1 MEELGDERLGLGGE
15 PSDAIVRTRQSLHDL
30 GSLRA
35 GVRAL
40 VREELDELV
49 ELVHRH
55 VERRGEDAR
64 RSHGGMVERAE
75 TWISR
80 RASRAARC
88 GGGGGI
94 FVGGGVPTGNVAEQL
109 FRLDFRMAAS
119 CHAPLGDIRSELTP
133 LGASCARLDPR
144 WRTRA
149 SLLCLSPTRLLA
161 SGASARASRAP
172 LLARASREC

>member
-94 FVGGGVPTGNVAEQL
+94 FCRRRRADRKRRRTAVSSGFPDGCQL
-109 FRLDFRMAAS
+109 S
-119 CHAPLGDIRSELTP
+119 
-133 LGASCARLDPR
+133 
-144 WRTRA
+144 RTA
-149 SLLCLSPTRLLA
+149 
-161 SGASARASRAP
+161 G
-172 LLARASREC
+172 